1 VFLKHTFYVLEFLYL
16 RKKTNLVRFALS
28 MEKRSVYFRSP
39 NFRSE
44 RYILTWFCETL
55 LQKYAFAT
63 KNDLMMQHVSK
74 TRDDSRFFL
83 LGLLNN

>member
-1 VFLKHTFYVLEFLYL
+1 MSWSSYILE
-16 RKKTNLVRFALS
+16 RKLSQVRFSS

-39 NFRSE
+39 DFRSE